1 MMVIFRR
8 FLKLM
13 CVAMVLGVL
22 VRGGQAAS
30 FQANSPAKAPA
41 APRVPAAQA
50 AAPAAAAGVPSDSML
65 ADTRE
70 QLLSL
75 LRMSPILTQVVQT
88 DPSVLADQE
97 YIGRSNPALAEFLAQ
112 HPEVTRNPDFY
123 LFANFPQQRGRNV
136 SPLRRRVGEGNY
148 NDTRNEDADSRR
160 RFMLNV
166 LQIPA
171 FLAVIAMLFWLIRI
185 LLENRRWSRVFRM
198 QTEVHSKLLE
208 RFSNSEELLHYMES
222 EPGKRFLEAAPIPVE
237 FGRDQRLPGGLTRV
251 LGPLQIG
258 IVLTLLG
265 VGLLLLQRSRSLA
278 EVSAGLLVVGMVTI
292 MPGIGFIISA
302 LISWRISA
310 QLGLLPQ
317 RPTASSEST
326 DRQ

>member
-1 MMVIFRR
+1 MISRVMWVIVVSG
-8 FLKLM
+8 FLL
-13 CVAMVLGVL
+13 
-22 VRGGQAAS
+22 RGGQAAS
-30 FQANSPAKAPA
+30 FQANGAAKAAA
-41 APRVPAAQA
+41 APRAAAAQA
-50 AAPAAAAGVPSDSML
+50 AAPAGVAGVPSDSVL

-88 DPSVLADQE
+88 DPSVLSDQE
-97 YIGRSNPALAEFLAQ
+97 YVGRSNPALAEFLVQ

-136 SPLRRRVGEGNY
+136 SALRRREGEGNY
-148 NDTRNEDADSRR
+148 RDPRNEDAESRR
-160 RFMLNV
+160 RFISNL
-166 LQIPA
+166 LIGPT
-171 FLAVIAMLFWLIRI
+171 FLTVFAMLIWLIRI

-198 QTEVHSKLLE
+198 QTEVHSKLLD
-208 RFSNSEELLHYMES
+208 RFASSEELLHYMES
-222 EPGKRFLEAAPIPVE
+222 EPGRRFLEADPIPIE
-237 FGRDQRLPGGLTRV
+237 FARDQRLPGGLARV

-265 VGLLLLQRSRSLA
+265 LGLLLLQRSRRL
-278 EVSAGLLVVGMVTI
+278 EDISAGLLVVGVATL

-302 LISWRISA
+302 LISWRIGA

-317 RPTASSEST
+317 RPTPSSELT